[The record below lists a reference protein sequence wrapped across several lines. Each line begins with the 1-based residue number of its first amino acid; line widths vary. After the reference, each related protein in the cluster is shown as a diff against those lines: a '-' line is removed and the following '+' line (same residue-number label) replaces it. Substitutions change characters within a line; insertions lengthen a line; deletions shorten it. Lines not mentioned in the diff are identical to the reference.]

1 MKTLISCLVFL
12 AILFSTNAQKVINN
26 PAFEFTNSGIYH
38 ISKIEL
44 SKKETRLHIHS
55 IFIPKWWVL
64 YSQNDCIYL
73 HETGDTLY
81 PTNIIGSEFDKKLWM
96 PASGDSTIVMVYPPI
111 SKKVKTI
118 DWFTQDDK
126 QTIFGIS
133 LDPNKKQ
140 ADKDNSIPKEI
151 EDWLQE
157 KLNTQPKQEP
167 MNFTDGDLFK
177 NGDANVFGYIKG
189 FNKLA
194 GFSTGIVYTSN
205 EFTREDYPTAITIH
219 PDGRFETTLKL
230 IHPIVSSLCINNI
243 WIQFYAEPGQTT
255 CLILTWDEFLMA
267 DRQRNI
273 SYKFKDVEFR
283 GPLAKMNRE
292 INNFSPEEWEYK
304 KVSNKISKI
313 TPDAYIAFEKEWKRK
328 SFEKLEAYNKQE
340 NLSENAY
347 NVLSNDIYL
356 NYGTH
361 LFSYLST
368 RSYLARTDSTNEIL
382 KLPLPE
388 NFYEFLNE
396 LPLNDPSIVI
406 CSEFSTFINRFE
418 YMDPISL
425 RYIINRTIN
434 TQGGISIYQFFKNH
448 NVSLN
453 DDEWKMLE
461 LASKQ
466 NKTDEEK
473 ELVKKNKEK
482 INLIYNNNKALHQKR
497 QDFLSAQRTKN
508 EWLVKDSII
517 DAMVKTNAQ
526 YAKDVIKVRHLH
538 SYIKS
543 SDSAVVQARW
553 ENTKSLIQNPEVAR
567 QGDNLIARMFGSEK
581 DVAYELPAGKGTDI
595 FKGIIDPFKGKVL
608 FIDFWA
614 TSCGPCV
621 GGIKSM
627 KATREKYKDNPNFEF
642 IFITDERSSPKATY
656 DTFVA
661 EQGLKNTYRISKDD
675 FYYLRELFKFNG
687 IPRYVLIDA
696 NGKVIDDDFSMYNF
710 KTELE
715 KRFPDFVIKEE

>member
-1 MKTLISCLVFL
+1 MKTFISTLVFL
-12 AILFSTNAQKVINN
+12 SFMLCVNAQKVINN

-44 SKKETRLHIHS
+44 SKKETRVHIHS
-55 IFIPKWWVL
+55 IFIPKWWVM
-64 YSQNDCIYL
+64 YSQKDCIYL

-111 SKKVKTI
+111 PKQVKTI

-140 ADKDNSIPKEI
+140 TVKDNSIPKEV
-151 EDWLQE
+151 EDWME
-157 KLNTQPKQEP
+157 KEIKPFADKKPLDILNENILKE
-167 MNFTDGDLFK
+167 GEAK
-177 NGDANVFGYIKG
+177 IIGYIKG
-189 FNKLA
+189 YNIKS
-194 GFSTGIVYTSN
+194 GFSTGMVYVSN
-205 EFTREDYPTAITIH
+205 EFTREDHPTAINIY
-219 PDGRFETTLKL
+219 PDGRFEAILNL
-230 IHPIVSSLCINNI
+230 FHPIESAIILNEKRIK
-243 WIQFYAEPGQTT
+243 FYVEPEQIL
-255 CLILTWDEFLMA
+255 CLIIDWDEFLMA

-273 SYKFKDVEFR
+273 SYKFKEVEFR
-283 GPLAKMNRE
+283 GPLAKMNRK

-313 TPDAYIAFEKEWKRK
+313 TPEAYIAFEKEWKRK
-328 SFEKLEAYNKQE
+328 SFEKLEAYKKQE

-347 NVLSNDIYL
+347 NVLSNDIFL

-406 CSEFSTFINRFE
+406 CSEFRSFINRFE

-425 RYIINRTIN
+425 RYNINRTIN
-434 TQGGISIYQFFKNH
+434 TQSGISIYQFFKDH

-526 YAKDVIKVRHLH
+526 FAKDVIKVRHLH

-567 QGDNLIARMFGSEK
+567 QGDQLIAKMYGSEK

-608 FIDFWA
+608 FVDFWGK
-614 TSCGPCV
+614 TCGPCNE
-621 GGIKSM
+621 GITNM

-675 FYYLRELFKFNG
+675 FYYLKELFKFNG

-696 NGKVIDDDFSMYNF
+696 NGKVLDDDFSMYNF